1 MGRRHAPS
9 RTCPAS
15 CSLRALKNCSKRCC
29 GLASAPKEVDRR
41 VRWSVNTAL
50 KLSVQPSFGRSSQ
63 RAKAKPPL
71 PSRGIK
77 RVPPQCFVWA
87 PWSAGSGSSNLP
99 ALRKREDGIRFLL
112 NLRRL
117 CTLYLSNF
125 SVQRIEKLCMARTG
139 FRLEQLFGSQ
149 TRARLLGLFL
159 LHPDKAFFVRELTR
173 KINAQLNSVRRE
185 LQNLMQ
191 LGLVAARGAETP
203 ARRGASLAEKKKYYI
218 AN

>member
-1 MGRRHAPS
+1 
-9 RTCPAS
+9 
-15 CSLRALKNCSKRCC
+15 
-29 GLASAPKEVDRR
+29 
-41 VRWSVNTAL
+41 
-50 KLSVQPSFGRSSQ
+50 
-63 RAKAKPPL
+63 
-71 PSRGIK
+71 
-77 RVPPQCFVWA
+77 
-87 PWSAGSGSSNLP
+87 
-99 ALRKREDGIRFLL
+99 
-112 NLRRL
+112 
-117 CTLYLSNF
+117 
-125 SVQRIEKLCMARTG
+125 MARTG

-218 AN
+218 ANSGSILYEDLRSLFTKVQILLKQNLVQEIQDKGSVEYLAFTGRFLGEEAPTDILIIGTISQKALQKIISEFEQDLGQEINYTLLPKDEFLYRRQVSDRFLFSILESEKIVMINRLKI